1 MGFLAPIGA
10 AITAGASAAAGAIGG
25 ITLSGLATG
34 ASIVGAGLSIVGGI
48 TGNKTLQKVGM
59 GFGIAGGAG
68 LLANGFRGASAARG
82 ASSLSSAV
90 DDVLT
95 SPLKGS
101 KMVDRSADLW
111 KAPGAATQST
121 NKAADLWSKEA
132 LVGSQNLPK
141 GSKIADALG
150 AGTQQS
156 SGSLWD
162 NANNTWAKYYPWMAI
177 AGGMGDAYML
187 NERMDME
194 KDLRGRALDIE
205 QAQLDRLKQN
215 TQPIG
220 LNLQPT
226 TYARTPLLQYTR

>member
-1 MGFLAPIGA
+1 MIKAAIGA
-10 AITAGASAAAGAIGG
+10 IAGASTVGGALGG
-25 ITLSGLATG
+25 LTLSGVATG
-34 ASIVGAGLSIVGGI
+34 AAIVGAGLSIVGGI
-48 TGNKTLQKVGM
+48 TGNKTLQKIGM

-68 LLANGFRGASAARG
+68 LVANGLRGMSATKG
-82 ASSLSSAV
+82 ISSLSGAM

-95 SPLKGS
+95 SPVKGS

-111 KAPGAATQST
+111 KAPGAKTGLMDKS
-121 NKAADLWSKEA
+121 ADLWSKEA

-141 GSKIADALG
+141 NK
-150 AGTQQS
+150 TQNIGVGETYDPGIDKNMFQRAS
-156 SGSLWD
+156 D
-162 NANNTWAKYYPWMAI
+162 TWSKYYPWMSI